1 MLLDCN
7 TELKNGSMTALNTH
21 ILKTS
26 KGSWRL
32 QNTDYDFTID
42 VYAIKH
48 FPATR
53 RQCVKCYFYLNMQL
67 LTTESLSGNNHVQG
81 LCGRYFKGGVE
92 ADKWYFGTKCLT
104 QNPLRRFTAYEMV
117 YGHHKLKTC
126 VPQQAF
132 PCAILGNLHV
142 KTFLGTVYQ
151 LIRPNSEKEFLVS
164 RGADVIKVIVGDSEI
179 LHQKDEEAVIN
190 GVQGL
195 AIKTKENET
204 LTITSDLDSLLVKL
218 DCGKNIEADMVTKG
232 GMKVEWTEQSLVKV
246 ETQSNTWVIVQKTPA
261 MLLNVYLLQMSTTH
275 TDGICGQT
283 NLETQYNQEY
293 FAKLSV
299 NKDME
304 NSRFDLALLDSHTK
318 REKFFCDNVQ
328 KLFGNE
334 EIDSDAKS
342 GVTEEAICQ
351 LLGPGF
357 VTAFSGFKYFTRH
370 AGNFLAFQHH
380 SIPEAIFVQT
390 KVLEKNVD
398 FLDVKGVNGDSEATP
413 DTIGITSFAIKYLAN
428 NVDKPYRYVTV
439 SIDNKGN
446 LLYKEDCDN
455 KKETVL
461 LREKAFKPA
470 DSIQMDTTFDVD
482 GNTLTVALQI
492 CTLGYFLRKKGT
504 CHPLRLPRKY
514 QKMEKRK
521 VYVGNIVNSV
531 HLTMKFH
538 LVPHIHWY
546 RQNKF

>member
-1 MLLDCN
+1 MDR
-7 TELKNGSMTALNTH
+7 TEP
-21 ILKTS
+21 
-26 KGSWRL
+26 R
-32 QNTDYDFTID
+32 
-42 VYAIKH
+42 
-48 FPATR
+48 
-53 RQCVKCYFYLNMQL
+53 
-67 LTTESLSGNNHVQG
+67 
-81 LCGRYFKGGVE
+81 
-92 ADKWYFGTKCLT
+92 
-104 QNPLRRFTAYEMV
+104 
-117 YGHHKLKTC
+117 
-126 VPQQAF
+126 
-132 PCAILGNLHV
+132 
-142 KTFLGTVYQ
+142 
-151 LIRPNSEKEFLVS
+151 
-164 RGADVIKVIVGDSEI
+164 
-179 LHQKDEEAVIN
+179 
-190 GVQGL
+190 
-195 AIKTKENET
+195 
-204 LTITSDLDSLLVKL
+204 
-218 DCGKNIEADMVTKG
+218 
-232 GMKVEWTEQSLVKV
+232 KV

-283 NLETQYNQEY
+283 NLETPYNQEY

-398 FLDVKGVNGDSEATP
+398 FLDVKGVNGDGEATP

-428 NVDKPYRYVTV
+428 SVDKPYRYVTV
-439 SIDNKGN
+439 SIDNEGN

-461 LREKAFKPA
+461 LREKAFC
-470 DSIQMDTTFDVD
+470 QRFDTNGNYGVD
-482 GNTLTVALQI
+482 RNTLTVATSNLYI
-492 CTLGYFLRKKGT
+492 RLFFERRV
-504 CHPLRLPRKY
+504 CHPLHY
-514 QKMEKRK
+514 HENTKRWK
-521 VYVGNIVNSV
+521 SRRSMWA
-531 HLTMKFH
+531 T
-538 LVPHIHWY
+538 
-546 RQNKF
+546 